1 MAKLAT
7 LDGVGGNNNARR
19 FNTTELDY
27 AITGGAQ
34 ALGASHDNDAGL
46 CGLCPT
52 LIIASHRNQRIFA
65 SSDDNKSTF
74 ALGPNLRDFFR
85 VMSESVGVAA

>member
-34 ALGASHDNDAGL
+34 ALV
-46 CGLCPT
+46 
-52 LIIASHRNQRIFA
+52 ASHRNQRIFA
-65 SSDDNKSTF
+65 PSDDNKSTF

-85 VMSESVGVAA
+85 VMSESVGVTA